1 MLCLCCLLKP
11 GIGDKIGK
19 KIDEFIKTGKLEKLE
34 KVCNE
39 IRVNALHMILVH
51 ISCFVIYVPK

>member
-1 MLCLCCLLKP
+1 MLCLCCLLKL

-19 KIDEFIKTGKLEKLE
+19 KIDEFIKIGKLEKFE

-39 IRVNALHMILVH
+39 IRVNIFYMILVY
-51 ISCFVIYVPK
+51 I